1 MSFRGNGLECPVPP
15 GDDADDNAG
24 EFLGVVFRELLRL
37 DVFLSCSLSV
47 SLSSPTTGDVVPD
60 MALVALALRVMRRTP
75 LAIDELTGTTI
86 GAASPE
92 LAAGAEDDNREEF
105 IGGGG
110 GGTIPGPECFAAF
123 SKLARK
129 LSCCLA

>member
-1 MSFRGNGLECPVPP
+1 
-15 GDDADDNAG
+15 
-24 EFLGVVFRELLRL
+24 
-37 DVFLSCSLSV
+37 
-47 SLSSPTTGDVVPD
+47 
-60 MALVALALRVMRRTP
+60 MRRTP

-110 GGTIPGPECFAAF
+110 GGTIAGPECFAAF